1 MEPPPSCFV
10 SDRED
15 VSSAFLDRAPGD
27 KHNDLRSQYSY
38 VRKIRGDGNCFYRA
52 FCFAYLESIH
62 KNDRVLQRF
71 KDRIMKSRGDL
82 SSAGFEETVFN
93 DHLNKVIAVV
103 EQCQADDTEETLLT
117 LFNEQSTSDS
127 VVQYLRLLTSTY
139 LQNHADFFCNFV
151 EAPCLKT
158 YCKQEVETMAME
170 CDHVDILA
178 LLKAL
183 DVGIHVVSMEGHDQW
198 LVHHIIP
205 EGAEPS
211 LHLLYHTSHYDI
223 LYLRSKL

>member
-1 MEPPPSCFV
+1 MMEPPSFV
-10 SDRED
+10 SGRED
-15 VSSAFLDRAPGD
+15 ISSVFLEKTPDD
-27 KHNDLRSQYSY
+27 KHNDLSDQYAY

-62 KNDRVLQRF
+62 KNDRILQRF
-71 KDRIMKSRGDL
+71 KVRLMKSRGEL
-82 SSAGFEETVFN
+82 SSAGLDESAFN
-93 DHLNKVIAVV
+93 GHLNKVIDVV
-103 EQCQADDTEETLLT
+103 EQCQADEKEETLLT

-183 DVGIHVVSMEGHDQW
+183 DVGIHVVSMEGHDHR

>member
-1 MEPPPSCFV
+1 MNLLM
-10 SDRED
+10 DQ
-15 VSSAFLDRAPGD
+15 G
-27 KHNDLRSQYSY
+27 H
-38 VRKIRGDGNCFYRA
+38 
-52 FCFAYLESIH
+52 
-62 KNDRVLQRF
+62 QR
-71 KDRIMKSRGDL
+71 DQ
-82 SSAGFEETVFN
+82 
-93 DHLNKVIAVV
+93 VIAVV
-103 EQCQADDTEETLLT
+103 EQCQADEKEETLLT

-127 VVQYLRLLTSTY
+127 VVQFLRLLTSTY

-183 DVGIHVVSMEGHDQW
+183 EVGIHIVSMEGHDHR

-205 EGAEPS
+205 EGTEPS